1 MSKGKILIGFAWL
14 MEIVGVFGG
23 VVNSAYTTF
32 GDDLPHSIVG
42 YVPVVPM
49 FALAVAE
56 LGRVPLTSVLFYK
69 HKVMQCVAI
78 LGLAAL
84 GYLAVE
90 NWIFGFERIVDL
102 RLKAVN
108 ASTLEL
114 ITAKANLSTLEEQ
127 HKGITEGSRQKRDEL
142 RRAIEQRD
150 TSIANIS
157 KQVTEEADL
166 HQKNLEGIREA
177 CRIIRDKCMMVR
189 SKAEDI
195 RYEKEVAQL
204 SGSLQRERQERNH
217 LQSQIDEL
225 VSVDAKEAA
234 SLNQKIGEAR
244 NSVSEA
250 DAALRA
256 AAAKNQ
262 IYRLAASWYGV
273 STHEVTDSQFSNA
286 RWVFSMFSATAVALA
301 GSIAALV
308 FYARNRVPGDQTT
321 FEKIAAKVGRAR
333 RKYYARKRKPI
344 VRELPGPERV
354 VYRDGKE
361 PPTVVEKEVV
371 RLVDQIFLI
380 PRWGIKSPVHINSLL
395 RRSDNNR
402 DVHSESRRWRDE
414 RYATQAEGELTWNSA

>member
-1 MSKGKILIGFAWL
+1 MSKGKVLIGFAWL

-23 VVNSAYTTF
+23 VINSAYTTF

-90 NWIFGFERIVDL
+90 NWTFGFERIVDL
-102 RLKAVN
+102 RLKPVN
-108 ASTLEL
+108 ASTSEL
-114 ITAKANLSTLEEQ
+114 LTAKENLSTLQEQ
-127 HKGITEGSRQKRDEL
+127 YKGITEGGRQKRDEL

-157 KQVTEEADL
+157 KQITEEAEL

-204 SGSLQRERQERNH
+204 SGNLQRERQERNR
-217 LQSQIDEL
+217 LQSEIDEL

-244 NSVSEA
+244 NSVSVA
-250 DAALRA
+250 DEALRA

-273 STHEVTDSQFSNA
+273 STHEVTDLQFSNA
-286 RWVFSMFSATAVALA
+286 RWVFSTFSATAVALA

-321 FEKIAAKVGRAR
+321 FEKIAGKVGRAR

-380 PRWGIKSPVHINSLL
+380 PRWGIKAPVHINSLL
-395 RRSDNNR
+395 RRGENNR
-402 DVHSESRRWRDE
+402 DVHSESADG
-414 RYATQAEGELTWNSA
+414 ATNVTPLKQKVS

>member
-1 MSKGKILIGFAWL
+1 MNKGIILIVFAWL
-14 MEIVGVFGG
+14 MEVVGVCGG

-32 GDDLPHSIVG
+32 GDDLPHSIAG

-56 LGRVPLTSVLFYK
+56 LGRVPLASVLFHK

-90 NWIFGFERIVDL
+90 NWTFGFERIVDL
-102 RLKAVN
+102 RLKPVN
-108 ASTLEL
+108 ASAREL
-114 ITAKANLSTLEEQ
+114 LSAKANLSTLEEQ
-127 HKGITEGSRQKRDEL
+127 HKQITGGSRQKRDEL

-150 TSIANIS
+150 NSIANIS
-157 KQVTEEADL
+157 KQITQEAEL

-204 SGSLQRERQERNH
+204 SDNLRRERQERNL

-250 DAALRA
+250 DEALRA
-256 AAAKNQ
+256 AADKTNLSPSSQ
-262 IYRLAASWYGV
+262 LVWCKHTRSYGFAICFRTV
-273 STHEVTDSQFSNA
+273 GILDFQ
-286 RWVFSMFSATAVALA
+286 
-301 GSIAALV
+301 
-308 FYARNRVPGDQTT
+308 RNRRCTSG
-321 FEKIAAKVGRAR
+321 
-333 RKYYARKRKPI
+333 
-344 VRELPGPERV
+344 
-354 VYRDGKE
+354 
-361 PPTVVEKEVV
+361 
-371 RLVDQIFLI
+371 
-380 PRWGIKSPVHINSLL
+380 
-395 RRSDNNR
+395 
-402 DVHSESRRWRDE
+402 
-414 RYATQAEGELTWNSA
+414 